1 MLAQLC
7 DDEIETPLVEFV
19 ASRLAPL
26 CREITPL
33 SAEGPG
39 DIEHML
45 FGVKNVHDLDGV
57 RHMLVG

>member
-7 DDEIETPLVEFV
+7 DDEIEAPVVEFV

-45 FGVKNVHDLDGV
+45 A
-57 RHMLVG
+57 